1 MTSATNK
8 IKILAELWMNYRD
21 DDSFADFVEYNDI
34 GLPLAYFVDS
44 NIVDMT
50 PRADLYLT
58 ETFDLLLASLGLED
72 EGFDSFEE
80 MLVRAAS

>member
-21 DDSFADFVEYNDI
+21 DDSFADFVDYNDI